1 MLTLTQ
7 NIGLQAKILSQ
18 RTFTIFVLMAL
29 VTTFATTP
37 LTSLLYP
44 RWYQIKIEAWKR
56 GEIDW
61 NENRLTDEESPR
73 DSVSFAKFS
82 STEIRRILTY
92 VRIDSMSAVLK
103 LSSLLAL
110 NPNSEPEAKVHPLK
124 ETPLTHT
131 ASTRTLSKMP
141 LQLHAVR
148 LMELTD
154 RESSVMKVSEI
165 DEYTTRDPIL
175 NTVRTFGQLNEIAVA
190 GAVVV
195 TPEASYA
202 TCLTDKVSEIKPD
215 LLVIPWSGSGTMNEN
230 QYSLGDGSDQRF
242 SNSAYSHFVASV
254 LRLSSSNVAI
264 FVDRGFG
271 SNNNE
276 ERVSA
281 LRTQMNTL
289 TVGDPSIFTAPLLD
303 QGHHIFLPYY
313 GSEDD
318 KAALRLVLQ
327 LAQNPTVTAT
337 IVHYSMHEPRSSESS
352 ERGAPEITSE
362 KAKGQYSVALTSS
375 SLPGNYATFFS
386 SIRDSLPTEL
396 RSRVVFETIVSTTPL
411 RDTMEK
417 AAQEVGRNPMNAG
430 DLIVLGRNWDISA
443 ALAAGMNAPSPIV
456 GSEAKRSLGIMAE
469 GAIGRSLPA
478 SLLVMAAADRSNGRT
493 ESFSL

>member
-1 MLTLTQ
+1 MK

-29 VTTFATTP
+29 ITTFATTP

-61 NENRLTDEESPR
+61 DDNRLEPEDRSPR
-73 DSVSFAKFS
+73 DSVSFAKMQS
-82 STEIRRILTY
+82 AEIRRILTY
-92 VRIDSMSAVLK
+92 VRVDSMSAVLK

-110 NPNSEPEAKVHPLK
+110 NPDSVPEVKVHPTK
-124 ETPLTHT
+124 EGPLAQT

-175 NTVRTFGQLNEIAVA
+175 NTVRTFGQLNQIAVA

-195 TPEASYA
+195 TPETSYA
-202 TCLTDKVSEIKPD
+202 TSLTDKVSDIKPD
-215 LLVIPWSGSGTMNEN
+215 LLVIPWSGSGTMSEN

-242 SNSAYSHFVASV
+242 SNSTYSHFVASA
-254 LRLSSSNVAI
+254 LQRASSNVAI
-264 FVDRGFG
+264 FVDRGFGG

-281 LRTQMNTL
+281 LRTHMNTL
-289 TVGDPSIFTAPLLD
+289 SLGDPSIFTAPLLD
-303 QGHHIFLPYY
+303 QGHHIFFPYY

-318 KAALRLVLQ
+318 KAALRFVLQ

-337 IVHYSMHEPRSSESS
+337 IVHYTMHEARDSESV
-352 ERGAPEITSE
+352 ERGAPEITSSE
-362 KAKGQYSVALTSS
+362 KTTSVALASR
-375 SLPGNYATFFS
+375 LPGNYTTFFS
-386 SIRDSLPTEL
+386 SIRDSLPSDL
-396 RSRVVFETIVSTTPL
+396 ASRVVFETVVSTTPL

-417 AAQEVGRNPMNAG
+417 ATREVGRNPMNAG

-478 SLLVMAAADRSNGRT
+478 SLLVMAASDGSNSGRSQ
-493 ESFSL
+493 SFSL

>member
-1 MLTLTQ
+1 MK
-7 NIGLQAKILSQ
+7 NIGLQAKILST

-29 VTTFATTP
+29 ITTFATTP

-56 GEIDW
+56 GEIEW
-61 NENRLTDEESPR
+61 DESRMDANAASPR
-73 DSVSFAKFS
+73 DSISFAKMQ

-92 VRIDSMSAVLK
+92 IRIDSMSAVLK

-110 NPNSEPEAKVHPLK
+110 NPDAGPETKVHPTK
-124 ETPLTHT
+124 EGPLAPT

-175 NTVRTFGQLNEIAVA
+175 NTVRTFGQLNQIAVA

-195 TPEASYA
+195 TPESSYA
-202 TCLTDKVSEIKPD
+202 SCLTEKVSEIKPD
-215 LLVIPWSGSGTMNEN
+215 LLIIPWSGSGTMSEN

-242 SNSAYSHFVASV
+242 SNSTYSHFVAYA
-254 LRLSSSNVAI
+254 LRIASSNVAI

-271 SNNNE
+271 GSNSSE

-281 LRTQMNTL
+281 LRTHMNTL
-289 TVGDPSIFTAPLLD
+289 SLGDPSIFTAPLLD
-303 QGHHIFLPYY
+303 QGHHVFLPYY

-318 KAALRLVLQ
+318 KAALRFVLQ
-327 LAQNPTVTAT
+327 LAQNSTVTAT
-337 IVHYSMHEPRSSESS
+337 IVHYTMHEARNSESS
-352 ERGAPEITSE
+352 ERGAPEVISSSE
-362 KAKGQYSVALTSS
+362 KAKGQLSVALTSR
-375 SLPGNYATFFS
+375 LPGDYTTFFS
-386 SIRDSLPTEL
+386 SIRDSLPEDL
-396 RSRVVFETIVSTTPL
+396 ASRVVFETVVSTTPL

-417 AAQEVGRNPMNAG
+417 AALEVGRNPMNAG
-430 DLIVLGRNWDISA
+430 DLVVLGRNWDISA

-478 SLLVMAAADRSNGRT
+478 SLLVMAAADGTNGRT